1 MTKDHKRKAPI
12 FTWIVIVRFE
22 HRKAGDEKIT
32 RRANNNNN
40 NKSGENKK
48 NSIERRVTSMYIYG
62 RTGERVA
69 EYMIVGLLCSRSFLH
84 WKASIRLLGIIIKK
98 KKKEEAD
105 AGSLFYRCQSTF
117 PISLAGGVEKL
128 NRIRCSDQWRLQWL
142 EGILLP
148 SCLSFSRRLKQI
160 SDTFAWC
167 RYRFKWI
174 RAL

>member
-1 MTKDHKRKAPI
+1 MTKDHKRKSAYLYVNRYCTI
-12 FTWIVIVRFE
+12 WTSKSRR
-22 HRKAGDEKIT
+22 RKNNTKGEKKKMARI
-32 RRANNNNN
+32 
-40 NKSGENKK
+40 K

-69 EYMIVGLLCSRSFLH
+69 EYMIVGLLCRRSFLH
-84 WKASIRLLGIIIKK
+84 WKASIRLLGI
-98 KKKEEAD
+98 KKKEQAG
-105 AGSLFYRCQSTF
+105 AGSLFYRCQSRF

-148 SCLSFSRRLKQI
+148 SCLSLSHRLKLI